1 MPRSSVDRLPDQR
14 GSQSPESGPTEN
26 RPTDGDR
33 PGPEGD
39 GTGDRPPG
47 RRRRRILRVLAAVVA
62 LLVLAAAGAGYLYL
76 RHLNNTL
83 RKSRLDLGDN
93 KIGKPAPNAAGQ
105 SPLNLL
111 LLGSDSRKGEENVRL
126 GGAREDAG
134 RKPLADVQML
144 VHVAA
149 DRRSMSVVSIPR
161 DTRVTIPE
169 CTDPED
175 GTVYPEQT
183 APINQALQHGGPGCA
198 VATWKEL
205 TGVYIDHFMMVDF
218 AGVVK
223 MADAIGG
230 VPVCVD
236 KNIHSHDSQGHGSGL
251 KLKAGTTRVQGEQA
265 LQWLRTRYGFEDG
278 SDIGRARAQHMYMNS
293 MVRELKAGTKLTDPD
308 KLRKLAEAAV
318 ATLTVDESIGTVGK
332 LYDLAKDLKRVP
344 TERITMTT
352 MPFVYGPQAGYVLP
366 KPGDAEQVFSLLRND
381 IALDGKDRKKK
392 PEPELSPDAPKDALE
407 ITVENGTASASGGAA
422 PGRAGTVSAALVGH
436 GYTKATAGTDLT
448 SRASTGVTYPE
459 TALRGDALAVAKEL
473 GIPARAVTLSHE
485 SERIQV
491 LIGAD
496 WPTGDSYPE
505 DAAKARDENKA
516 PKSADAINGDDRK
529 ACMKVNDAYVW

>member
-1 MPRSSVDRLPDQR
+1 M
-14 GSQSPESGPTEN
+14 
-26 RPTDGDR
+26 
-33 PGPEGD
+33 
-39 GTGDRPPG
+39 
-47 RRRRRILRVLAAVVA
+47 AVA
-62 LLVLAAAGAGYLYL
+62 LLLLATAGAGYLYL
-76 RHLNNTL
+76 RHLDNTL
-83 RKSRLDLGDN
+83 RKGRLDLGDN

-105 SPLNLL
+105 SPLNILL
-111 LLGSDSRKGEENVRL
+111 IGSDSRQGEENVRL
-126 GGAREDAG
+126 GGARKDAG

-175 GTVYPEQT
+175 GTVYREQAM

-218 AGVVK
+218 AGVVR

-236 KNIHSHDSQGHGSGL
+236 KNIYSHDSQGHGSGL
-251 KLKAGTTRVQGEQA
+251 KLRAGTTRVQGEQA

-308 KLRKLAEAAV
+308 KLRRLAEAAV
-318 ATLTVDESIGTVGK
+318 GALTVDESIGTVSK
-332 LYDLAKDLKRVP
+332 LYDLANDLKRVP

-366 KPGDAEQVFSLLRND
+366 KPGDAEQVFSLLRSD

-392 PEPELSPDAPKDALE
+392 QEPQASPGTPKDALK
-407 ITVENGTASASGGAA
+407 ITVTNGTASAPGGAE
-422 PGRAGTVSAALVGH
+422 PGRAGEITAALSDLGW
-436 GYTKATAGTDLT
+436 TEATADTGLT
-448 SRASTGVTYPE
+448 SRPGTAVTYPQ
-459 TALRGDALAVAKEL
+459 TALRGDALAVAKAL
-473 GIPARAVTLSHE
+473 GVPSRLVKLSDD
-485 SERIQV
+485 SEQV
-491 LIGAD
+491 QVVIGAD
-496 WPTGDSYPE
+496 WPKGDRYPE
-505 DAAKARDENKA
+505 DAARDGNKA
-516 PKSADAINGDDRK
+516 PESADAINGDDRK
-529 ACMKVNDAYVW
+529 ACMKVNDSYVW